1 MALEEE
7 FSNTQVKWAQL
18 DNNKSFFQIE
28 MPSQPE
34 NCFTV
39 YR

>member
-18 DNNKSFFQIE
+18 DNNKSFF
-28 MPSQPE
+28 S
-34 NCFTV
+34 NGNAKSTRKLLHGV
-39 YR
+39 